1 MLSHT
6 LLLLAAFLSLSQGT
20 PARIEKVRA
29 LEATAAT
36 NEAVTTGINNNKFM
50 ETNHRKLDSDRDG
63 DGDGDRR
70 SRRQLKNK
78 EVFKIGPETC
88 NRDYVDIVNQD
99 CNRDPHPRSAK

>member
-36 NEAVTTGINNNKFM
+36 NEAVATGINNNKFM
-50 ETNHRKLDSDRDG
+50 ETNHRKLDSDG
-63 DGDGDRR
+63 DGD
-70 SRRQLKNK
+70 
-78 EVFKIGPETC
+78 
-88 NRDYVDIVNQD
+88 
-99 CNRDPHPRSAK
+99 A